1 MKTPYLYFGRKGYY
15 AQAGVA
21 PGSGIA
27 AITAITI
34 ANGGMLPIAKANS
47 VDPTTLGFRVV
58 HKAVDA
64 VDDKRGTDYTTDFVT
79 GQLFAATGVWD
90 ADKNADDIQA
100 GQVTNLTSAAAYIVG
115 SGDQIVTVGDNTA
128 TGAVGSVAAGITMTA
143 NDTLWV
149 EEFSFNAAVLP
160 INTAAGGT
168 SGVAD
173 LCIPA
178 SSFLGAEALAY
189 TAGTGVNAG
198 THYDGTN
205 LDKTRLYFKSACGI
219 NDGADTVDIIH
230 TSGKYKELMEAMNE
244 IMNSSVYD
252 KAVKVH
258 YLDAAGQNVHKSIS
272 GRGINIYGCTLT
284 SIARS

>member
-15 AQAGVA
+15 AQAGVV
-21 PGSGIA
+21 PSTGVA
-27 AITAITI
+27 ALTAITN
-34 ANGGMLPIAKANS
+34 ANGGMLPIVKANS
-47 VDPTTLGFRVV
+47 VDPTTLGYRVV

-100 GQVTNLTSAAAYIVG
+100 GQVTNLTSAAAFIVG
-115 SGDQIVTVGDNTA
+115 SGDQVVTVGDNTA
-128 TGAVGSVAAGITMTA
+128 TGGAGSVATGITMTT
-143 NDTLWV
+143 NDTVWV
-149 EEFSFNAAVLP
+149 EEFQFNAAVLP
-160 INTAAGGT
+160 INTVG
-168 SGVAD
+168 AD
-173 LCIPA
+173 LCVPA

-205 LDKTRLYFKSACGI
+205 LDKTRLYFKSACGVD
-219 NDGADTVDIIH
+219 DGADTVDIIH

-252 KAVKVH
+252 KAVRVH
-258 YLDAAGQNVHKSIS
+258 YLDATGQNVHKSIS

-284 SIARS
+284 STARS